1 MNIIGITSPATIENE
16 VSLIEEMLDLGAYK
30 FHIRKPNW
38 TPKQLVPFLE
48 SFQKSYRKKL
58 VLHDLKHWP
67 FTELF
72 GGVHLKSKQ
81 TNFALKKSVRSLSR
95 SCHSL
100 IEIEKFGNELDYMFL
115 SPIFDSISKEGYKA
129 QFNDECLRKPN
140 LKKVYALGGVSVE
153 RLEDVYGYGFKG
165 AAVLGALWGSKKP
178 VAEMAKI
185 IDTAEVLSGSI

>member
-1 MNIIGITSPATIENE
+1 MNIIGITSPGTIENE
-16 VSLIEEMLDLGAYK
+16 VSLIEEMLDLGAYR

-58 VLHDLKHWP
+58 ILHDLKHWP

-100 IEIEKFGNELDYMFL
+100 TEIEKFGKELDYMFL

-129 QFNDECLRKPN
+129 QFSDECLRTSN
-140 LKKVYALGGVSVE
+140 LKKVYALGGVTTEKLS
-153 RLEDVYGYGFKG
+153 DVQEYGFKG

-178 VAEMAKI
+178 VLEMAKI
-185 IDTAEVLSGSI
+185 LGKTEVLNGSV